1 MPYWFLNKQTN
12 EARVFGSRS
21 PIVECTDLTENE
33 LNHAFSRKKQSE
45 YENEKYRIVRV
56 NLERG
61 GKH

>member
-1 MPYWFLNKQTN
+1 MPYWFLNKQTRK
-12 EARVFGSRS
+12 ARVFGSRS

-56 NLERG
+56 DLERG